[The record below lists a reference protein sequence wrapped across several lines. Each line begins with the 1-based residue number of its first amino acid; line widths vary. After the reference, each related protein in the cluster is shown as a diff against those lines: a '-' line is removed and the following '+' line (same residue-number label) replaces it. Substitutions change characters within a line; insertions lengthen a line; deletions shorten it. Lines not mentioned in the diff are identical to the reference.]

1 MQKKGRKINNERRII
16 MEVTDFLEVVI
27 LCLSLLIVIPILMII
42 WIDCDRIE
50 KKRRN
55 RWE

>member
-1 MQKKGRKINNERRII
+1 

-50 KKRRN
+50 KKEETDGNKERNNNRRSAA
-55 RWE
+55 